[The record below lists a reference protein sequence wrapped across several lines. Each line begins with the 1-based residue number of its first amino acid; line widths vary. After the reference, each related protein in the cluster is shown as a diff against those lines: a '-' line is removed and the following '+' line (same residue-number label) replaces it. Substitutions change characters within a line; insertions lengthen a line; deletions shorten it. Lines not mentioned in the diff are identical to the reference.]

1 MAIPAVLIAA
11 GVRFVARKGLRGLKT
26 FIRSQKEGKGL
37 SGKEIDEIAEKVRA
51 KAIPAK
57 RGGKEVGD
65 FPKLGTTS
73 TRTGRAMAQEGAKA
87 GSRGKVSTKKAI
99 IGAGAVATGT
109 GVGGYMAGA
118 GGTKN
123 RKKAQGQ
130 RVQPKDF
137 PKYKGDSQSAKAFRD
152 MYRQAKKAGY
162 KSFTFEG
169 RRYKVEDK

>member
-1 MAIPAVLIAA
+1 MAIPAILAFIARM
-11 GVRFVARKGLRGLKT
+11 GV
-26 FIRSQKEGKGL
+26 
-37 SGKEIDEIAEKVRA
+37 A
-51 KAIPAK
+51 KAIAK
-57 RGGKEVGD
+57 Y
-65 FPKLGTTS
+65 
-73 TRTGRAMAQEGAKA
+73 GAKA
-87 GSRGKVSTKKAI
+87 VREAQKHAKDMVTKKTPGQKQSAQATR
-99 IGAGAVATGT
+99 GQRTNRETARRAATGGAVVAGAA
-109 GVGGYMAGA
+109 GYQAGKNA
-118 GGTKN
+118 GGTSN